1 MSSTGLQLRLFLSF
15 LFAAIPKIYKE
26 VLVRV
31 TDCLKLPKSE
41 VFKIYNILLF
51 LVFFG
56 AAQLVSL
63 PAHAATNWADWTALG
78 TDTASNVG
86 TIGNGWSYTYVT
98 TASGTLQDA
107 ATSTTANLVHTG
119 EVINGN
125 LCCGSTSLSG
135 FTGWT
140 DGGAYY
146 PAAALVDPSGNVGSP
161 AAPVNAD
168 ILMHAGYTV
177 QSAKVHTITF
187 DREVSGVVMAIWSLG
202 GQGDATMLF
211 SEDFQIVS
219 TAAGSLQG
227 GSGLVKG
234 NDNSSGY
241 TITGGTSYGHN
252 ALIQFYGTFGPSR
265 PLQYT
270 ITDPEF
276 YFGMSIASTDVSLSG
291 SSGAT
296 IALSPTMTITAAEV
310 SDGDT
315 SSDGTLSLT
324 FTSSKA
330 TSDFAIGDITVTN
343 GTISNFA
350 STSSTV
356 YTATFTPTADGAT
369 TIDVAAGTFTD
380 AAGNNN
386 TAATQFNWTYVAD
399 ATTDALDMPAQICTG
414 SYQKVRYTADT
425 NYFGI
430 NTDPPIKN
438 DAYDGDLDS
447 IYDDADIDFN
457 SPFTDGGAQGPLLNS
472 RYTWGAVTALPTTTP
487 GSSSHNTPDETGVAE
502 AVVYSFRVE
511 GTASAA
517 STVSYADSA
526 SHDVMLVTVENASG
540 VVLAS
545 QFLDGDGVS
554 DSVPGVTAN
563 TNSGSNSGTLSFTY
577 PATGA
582 AFLRYYVVDL
592 GGGYGS
598 VLDGGCVVAPTMTIT
613 AAEVSDGDTSAHTS
627 LTMTFTASEA
637 TSDFAVGDIT
647 VTNGSISN
655 FASTSSTVYTAT
667 FTPTA
672 AGATT
677 IDVAAG
683 AFTDAAGNNNTAAAQ
698 FNWAYLT
705 FDAYRQDIEDE
716 LINNAR
722 TQILRKNDSMDALMG
737 AARQR
742 FIASPGSC
750 HSDYDWGLNSNAKRN
765 DLSVDGRYD
774 LEKTSTDC
782 RMRWFINTE
791 FKVDQGKGV
800 SDTNSFS
807 LSSIWENALNAQTT
821 WGYFV
826 GIESSGKSDFMSGSL
841 STRSSALGYDV
852 GTYILHQMR
861 NGIFID
867 GFITA
872 SGLENRYR
880 FSSEYMQATT
890 EYFQLVSL
898 AGFSVTGR
906 VEQEAFEIRPSLK
919 FRYGRTNE
927 KNVHLEVNWNSRTDN
942 ETVELPAQTYQKLEF
957 APDFIW
963 TLRSDL
969 AERDPSP
976 ATFTATPSAFCQQW
990 GNAPLLDDCGLAF
1003 RLNMSKPLSE
1013 RATLQIDSA
1022 MTRIGRAPTGQI
1034 RATVSTLF

>member
-1 MSSTGLQLRLFLSF
+1 MYTATFTPT
-15 LFAAIPKIYKE
+15 A
-26 VLVRV
+26 
-31 TDCLKLPKSE
+31 D
-41 VFKIYNILLF
+41 
-51 LVFFG
+51 G
-56 AAQLVSL
+56 ATTIDVAG
-63 PAHAATNWADWTALG
+63 G
-78 TDTASNVG
+78 TFT
-86 TIGNGWSYTYVT
+86 
-98 TASGTLQDA
+98 DA
-107 ATSTTANLVHTG
+107 AGNNNTAASQFN
-119 EVINGN
+119 
-125 LCCGSTSLSG
+125 
-135 FTGWT
+135 WT
-140 DGGAYY
+140 Y
-146 PAAALVDPSGNVGSP
+146 
-161 AAPVNAD
+161 
-168 ILMHAGYTV
+168 
-177 QSAKVHTITF
+177 
-187 DREVSGVVMAIWSLG
+187 
-202 GQGDATMLF
+202 DAT
-211 SEDFQIVS
+211 
-219 TAAGSLQG
+219 G
-227 GSGLVKG
+227 
-234 NDNSSGY
+234 
-241 TITGGTSYGHN
+241 
-252 ALIQFYGTFGPSR
+252 
-265 PLQYT
+265 
-270 ITDPEF
+270 
-276 YFGMSIASTDVSLSG
+276 
-291 SSGAT
+291 
-296 IALSPTMTITAAEV
+296 PTMTITAAEV

-324 FTSSKA
+324 FTSSEA
-330 TSDFAIGDITVTN
+330 TSNFAVGDITVTN
-343 GTISNFA
+343 GSISNFA

-356 YTATFTPTADGAT
+356 YTATFTPAADGAT
-369 TIDVAAGTFTD
+369 TIDVAGGAFTD
-380 AAGNNN
+380 ASGNNN
-386 TAATQFNWTYVAD
+386 TAATQFNWTYYD
-399 ATTDALDMPAQICTG
+399 ATGPA
-414 SYQKVRYTADT
+414 
-425 NYFGI
+425 
-430 NTDPPIKN
+430 
-438 DAYDGDLDS
+438 
-447 IYDDADIDFN
+447 
-457 SPFTDGGAQGPLLNS
+457 
-472 RYTWGAVTALPTTTP
+472 
-487 GSSSHNTPDETGVAE
+487 
-502 AVVYSFRVE
+502 
-511 GTASAA
+511 
-517 STVSYADSA
+517 
-526 SHDVMLVTVENASG
+526 
-540 VVLAS
+540 
-545 QFLDGDGVS
+545 
-554 DSVPGVTAN
+554 
-563 TNSGSNSGTLSFTY
+563 
-577 PATGA
+577 
-582 AFLRYYVVDL
+582 
-592 GGGYGS
+592 
-598 VLDGGCVVAPTMTIT
+598 MTIT

-627 LTMTFTASEA
+627 LTLTFTASEA

-655 FASTSSTVYTAT
+655 FASASSTVYTAT

-782 RMRWFINTE
+782 RTKWFINTE

-906 VEQEAFEIRPSLK
+906 VEQEAFEVRPSLNY
-919 FRYGRTNE
+919 RYGRTNE
-927 KNVHLEVNWNSRTDN
+927 KNVHFGVDWNIRTDN

-976 ATFTATPSAFCQQW
+976 ATFTATPSAFCKQW

-1013 RATLQIDSA
+1013 RTTLQIDSA